1 MVCKAQRE
9 EVFESKMSKERLRA
23 MVFQKVPSSKMK
35 EIMFRGNLPEDHLTK
50 KTIPHIQGRLLAKPA
65 GLNESE
71 DKIFKYKIKI
81 YFFKKPIGSCFITQE
96 IGTIFTE

>member
-50 KTIPHIQGRLLAKPA
+50 KNNSTHSGKAI
-65 GLNESE
+65 S
-71 DKIFKYKIKI
+71 
-81 YFFKKPIGSCFITQE
+81 
-96 IGTIFTE
+96 